1 MNVWDDTSPGDGSL
15 DQCIEFLI
23 SSNGKLQVP
32 RCDTLHFKILACVPG
47 QFEHLSR
54 QVLQNSRCV
63 HGGGGT
69 DALTLLD
76 GALKESVNSANGELS
91 FGGERERE
99 RVGCGDE

>member
-15 DQCIEFLI
+15 DQCVELFV

-32 RCDTLHFKILACVPG
+32 RCDTFHFKILACVAG
-47 QFEHLSR
+47 QFEHLSS
-54 QVLQNSRCV
+54 QVLQDSRCV
-63 HGGGGT
+63 NGGCST

-91 FGGERERE
+91 FGGE
-99 RVGCGDE
+99 